1 MKYPEHKL
9 SMETALPSSVQ
20 SWLGNELEIRGI
32 DSVIYSRYI
41 IHLLLEDHD
50 EECMEYLELF
60 FNPRL
65 DVKSKVKR
73 RRCSR
78 SQEEKKKKAAIE
90 CLQAVSDEN
99 CGIEKLVEELC
110 TKLKELSQSSG
121 SDDTDQGD
129 STPSLS
135 DGSSSELEDP
145 AERYYAA
152 FPALTGQNEKSP
164 TFENCLHMS
173 SIWKDNPWTKEP
185 PDKQLAKMNKYKK
198 APKQKYE
205 RKQRKKSSPN
215 SANLKKQTP
224 EKPIP
229 KPKYKPN
236 ENFHARFMSWPQSE
250 FVPVNILDKQT
261 NEEKKLCQQVENILK
276 EMLLHGHDKKFKERF
291 DIDGFI
297 SPELQENAFWY
308 TKQFAELITP
318 VESGQRL
325 YERHS
330 CPFFHNNDVFI
341 DPDKVSIEDEKEQV
355 PQDDQFGLQ
364 DLMKNQELQTVAESV
379 LQNVDEDFSKKEDV
393 QEVQA
398 EGPYDMHKDIGGLLL
413 LDGEILQPN
422 TSPYDNQG
430 DFPVIGLNQHEDLWS
445 TLVNQSENKLICQP
459 GRNWK
464 DENISQMEHQNL
476 YDCPVFQSLENQIG
490 NADEVSLPSWM
501 FSANKTEMD
510 CYGCDETAGQEN
522 ENYSQLWDIN
532 IWNKQQRENGM
543 FLDGFNSTFDDFKSG
558 LNQLPDKGNRN
569 SGVFNINLIN
579 EGLESFDLLEGD
591 NINTLIPKITFEL
604 DDLDESTHE
613 HKDDDQQ
620 NFPRTYDRS
629 ISLTDVHLL
638 KSLRDNQ
645 LASTDKL
652 SKSFELIPSNNS
664 AFKDVI
670 PRKMTHVQSDSN
682 ICYFNYSTLIDF
694 EDNVPKVQNE
704 EKNEN
709 LYLSPKTHFRPISAK
724 VEEDLSDLHLRDL
737 FGGYSS
743 STTPYQKFQEVTDS
757 GDEDSFIP
765 MFKVC
770 KQHDKNIQTG
780 SSFDDQPENNEK
792 MSCEDKGR
800 PPEVVKEEEEED
812 IEFIQDFDVYGYV
825 DSLTASAQNTPQNV
839 LDVACNT
846 CFDSGYEEANDDEK
860 VQEEKSNWL
869 TVNESHRLRKAKT
882 MEWHHPEKKEEKV
895 PADNQDLWGEKWS
908 HPQKNEEPMENQD
921 LWGENWSQ
929 PQKKEEPME
938 NKDLWGEKWSQLQK
952 NEELMENQDLWGD
965 KCSQSQKKE
974 EPMENQNL
982 WGEKWSRLQKNEE
995 QTENQDLWGEN
1006 CSQPQKNEELTENQ
1020 DLWGEKYSQQQ
1031 NNEDLTSNIDVW
1043 VEKWP
1048 SQQKNEDEAPQDN
1061 PDFWGVNESE
1071 HDGEIGCSI
1080 QENVWS
1086 STDDSNF
1093 PDMFSFFTEDCDDLK
1108 PQETTAVHA
1117 PPCYL
1122 FDAVYSESEK
1132 CREIPSKD
1140 NDVTKVHLVIGK
1152 GKKVLQDIENCPRDN
1167 SVSEPIYVKG
1177 YMPMP
1182 RVAVYSCELE
1192 KEWLDKESPKSNG
1205 KSSKFGKLLHRC
1217 MHYASMVCA
1226 DFSGL
1231 PEAELGPLYRSG
1243 RKPCTFFMEGSCKR
1257 SDCKFSH
1264 DLSNITCRF
1273 WEEGDCF
1280 KGDLCP
1286 FLHSYYVSEIP
1297 VDIKENVDDYFEFQE
1312 EEFPQLSNQSKR
1324 QKQKILKSEKS
1335 NTFVESRKI
1344 YRTNG
1349 SKQKSVKLTEKNEN

>member
-1 MKYPEHKL
+1 M
-9 SMETALPSSVQ
+9 
-20 SWLGNELEIRGI
+20 
-32 DSVIYSRYI
+32 YI
-41 IHLLLEDHD
+41 
-50 EECMEYLELF
+50 F
-60 FNPRL
+60 
-65 DVKSKVKR
+65 
-73 RRCSR
+73 
-78 SQEEKKKKAAIE
+78 
-90 CLQAVSDEN
+90 
-99 CGIEKLVEELC
+99 
-110 TKLKELSQSSG
+110 
-121 SDDTDQGD
+121 
-129 STPSLS
+129 
-135 DGSSSELEDP
+135 
-145 AERYYAA
+145 RYYAA

-164 TFENCLHMS
+164 FFENCLQMS
-173 SIWKDNPWTKEP
+173 SIWRDNPWTKEP
-185 PDKQLAKMNKYKK
+185 PDKQLAKMIKYKK
-198 APKQKYE
+198 APKQRNE

-215 SANLKKQTP
+215 SANFKKQTP

-236 ENFHARFMSWPQSE
+236 ENFHARYMSWPQSE

-261 NEEKKLCQQVENILK
+261 NEEKKLCKQVENILK
-276 EMLLHGHDKKFKERF
+276 EMLLHGHDKKFIERF

-318 VESGQRL
+318 IDSGQRL

-330 CPFFHNNDVFI
+330 CPFFHNDDVFI
-341 DPDKVSIEDEKEQV
+341 DPDKVSVEDGKNEQV

-398 EGPYDMHKDIGGLLL
+398 EGQYDMHKDIGGLLL

-430 DFPVIGLNQHEDLWS
+430 DFPVIGLNEDLWS
-445 TLVNQSENKLICQP
+445 TLVNQSENNLTSQP

-510 CYGCDETAGQEN
+510 GYGCDDTAGQDN

-532 IWNKQQRENGM
+532 IWNKQQRDKGM
-543 FLDGFNSTFDDFKSG
+543 FLEGFNSTFDDFKSG
-558 LNQLPDKGNRN
+558 LNQLPDKANRN

-579 EGLESFDLLEGD
+579 KSLESFDLLEGD
-591 NINTLIPKITFEL
+591 NINTLIPKITFEP
-604 DDLDESTHE
+604 DDLDEPTNE
-613 HKDDDQQ
+613 LKDDDQQ

-645 LASTDKL
+645 LASSDKL

-743 STTPYQKFQEVTDS
+743 TTTPYQKFVEVTDS
-757 GDEDSFIP
+757 GDEESFIP

-780 SSFDDQPENNEK
+780 SSFDDQPANNEK
-792 MSCEDKGR
+792 MSCVDKGR
-800 PPEVVKEEEEED
+800 PPEVVEEEEEED
-812 IEFIQDFDVYGYV
+812 QEFIQDFDVYGYV

-895 PADNQDLWGEKWS
+895 QADNQDFWGEKWS
-908 HPQKNEEPMENQD
+908 QPQINEEPMENQD
-921 LWGENWSQ
+921 LWGE
-929 PQKKEEPME
+929 
-938 NKDLWGEKWSQLQK
+938 KW
-952 NEELMENQDLWGD
+952 
-965 KCSQSQKKE
+965 
-974 EPMENQNL
+974 
-982 WGEKWSRLQKNEE
+982 
-995 QTENQDLWGEN
+995 
-1006 CSQPQKNEELTENQ
+1006 SQPQKNEASTDNQDLWTEEWSQPQKIEEPNENQ
-1020 DLWGEKYSQQQ
+1020 DLWAEKWSQLKKNEGSTENLDFWAEKCSELQKKEELVENQDFGYEKWSQQQ
-1031 NNEDLTSNIDVW
+1031 NNEDLTNNKDVW
-1043 VEKWP
+1043 AEKWP
-1048 SQQKNEDEAPQDN
+1048 PQQKNEDDAPQDN
-1061 PDFWGVNESE
+1061 PDFWGVNESK
-1071 HDGEIGCSI
+1071 HDGETGCSI
-1080 QENVWS
+1080 QESVWS

-1122 FDAVYSESEK
+1122 FDAVNSESEK
-1132 CREIPSKD
+1132 CNTIPSKD

-1152 GKKVLQDIENCPRDN
+1152 GKKVLQDIENFPQDN
-1167 SVSEPIYVKG
+1167 SVSEVRIINFYYSDFKIY
-1177 YMPMP
+1177 YISFSEMTYQTFQ
-1182 RVAVYSCELE
+1182 R
-1192 KEWLDKESPKSNG
+1192 KSMNTEEE
-1205 KSSKFGKLLHRC
+1205 KSSVRNKI
-1217 MHYASMVCA
+1217 
-1226 DFSGL
+1226 
-1231 PEAELGPLYRSG
+1231 
-1243 RKPCTFFMEGSCKR
+1243 KR
-1257 SDCKFSH
+1257 QY
-1264 DLSNITCRF
+1264 I
-1273 WEEGDCF
+1273 
-1280 KGDLCP
+1280 
-1286 FLHSYYVSEIP
+1286 YYV
-1297 VDIKENVDDYFEFQE
+1297 
-1312 EEFPQLSNQSKR
+1312 
-1324 QKQKILKSEKS
+1324 
-1335 NTFVESRKI
+1335 
-1344 YRTNG
+1344 
-1349 SKQKSVKLTEKNEN
+1349 

>member
-1 MKYPEHKL
+1 
-9 SMETALPSSVQ
+9 
-20 SWLGNELEIRGI
+20 
-32 DSVIYSRYI
+32 
-41 IHLLLEDHD
+41 
-50 EECMEYLELF
+50 MEYLELF

-65 DVKSKVKR
+65 NVQSKVKR
-73 RRCSR
+73 RRR
-78 SQEEKKKKAAIE
+78 SLEEKKKKAAIE
-90 CLQAVSDEN
+90 CLQAVSDEVLMTQ
-99 CGIEKLVEELC
+99 I
-110 TKLKELSQSSG
+110 KETVVPL
-121 SDDTDQGD
+121 
-129 STPSLS
+129 PLS

-164 TFENCLHMS
+164 FFENCLQMS
-173 SIWKDNPWTKEP
+173 SIWRDNPWTKEP
-185 PDKQLAKMNKYKK
+185 PDKQLAKMIKYKK
-198 APKQKYE
+198 APKQRNE

-215 SANLKKQTP
+215 SANFKKQTP

-236 ENFHARFMSWPQSE
+236 ENFHSRFMSWPQSE

-261 NEEKKLCQQVENILK
+261 NEEKKLCKQVENILK
-276 EMLLHGHDKKFKERF
+276 EMLLHGHDKKFIERF

-318 VESGQRL
+318 IDSGQRL

-330 CPFFHNNDVFI
+330 CPFFHNDDVFI
-341 DPDKVSIEDEKEQV
+341 DPDKVSVEDEKNKQV

-379 LQNVDEDFSKKEDV
+379 LQNVDEDFSKKEDL

-430 DFPVIGLNQHEDLWS
+430 DFPVIGLNEHEDLWS
-445 TLVNQSENKLICQP
+445 TLVNQSENNLTSQP

-464 DENISQMEHQNL
+464 DDNISQMEHQNL

-510 CYGCDETAGQEN
+510 GYGCDDTAGQDN

-532 IWNKQQRENGM
+532 IWNKQQRDKGM
-543 FLDGFNSTFDDFKSG
+543 FLEGFNSTFDDFKSG
-558 LNQLPDKGNRN
+558 LNQLPDKANRN

-579 EGLESFDLLEGD
+579 KSLESVDLLEGD
-591 NINTLIPKITFEL
+591 NINTLIPKITFEP
-604 DDLDESTHE
+604 DDLDEPTNE
-613 HKDDDQQ
+613 LKDDDQQ

-645 LASTDKL
+645 LASSDKL

-743 STTPYQKFQEVTDS
+743 TTTPYQKFVEVTDS
-757 GDEDSFIP
+757 GDEESFIP

-780 SSFDDQPENNEK
+780 SSFDDQPANNEK
-792 MSCEDKGR
+792 MSCVDKGR
-800 PPEVVKEEEEED
+800 PPEVVEEEEEED
-812 IEFIQDFDVYGYV
+812 QEFIQDFDVYGYV

-882 MEWHHPEKKEEKV
+882 MEWHHPEKKEEK
-895 PADNQDLWGEKWS
+895 
-908 HPQKNEEPMENQD
+908 PQKNEEPMENQD
-921 LWGENWSQ
+921 LWGEKWSQ
-929 PQKKEEPME
+929 PQINEEP
-938 NKDLWGEKWSQLQK
+938 
-952 NEELMENQDLWGD
+952 MENQDLWA
-965 KCSQSQKKE
+965 
-974 EPMENQNL
+974 
-982 WGEKWSRLQKNEE
+982 EKW
-995 QTENQDLWGEN
+995 
-1006 CSQPQKNEELTENQ
+1006 SQPQKNEASTDNQDLWTEEWSQPQKIEEPNENQ
-1020 DLWGEKYSQQQ
+1020 DLWAEKWSQLKKNEGSTENLDFWAEKCSELQKKNELVENQDFGYEKWSQQQ
-1031 NNEDLTSNIDVW
+1031 NNEDLTNNKDVW
-1043 VEKWP
+1043 AEKWP
-1048 SQQKNEDEAPQDN
+1048 PQQKNEDDAPQDN
-1061 PDFWGVNESE
+1061 PDFWGVNESK
-1071 HDGEIGCSI
+1071 HDGETGCSI
-1080 QENVWS
+1080 QESVWS

-1117 PPCYL
+1117 PRAIY
-1122 FDAVYSESEK
+1122 
-1132 CREIPSKD
+1132 

-1152 GKKVLQDIENCPRDN
+1152 GKKVLQDIENFPQDN

-1192 KEWLDKESPKSNG
+1192 KEWLDKESPNPNG
-1205 KSSKFGKLLHRC
+1205 KSSKFAKC
-1217 MHYASMVCA
+1217 
-1226 DFSGL
+1226 
-1231 PEAELGPLYRSG
+1231 SG

-1273 WEEGDCF
+1273 WSEGDCF

-1286 FLHSYYVSEIP
+1286 FLHSYYVSDIP

-1312 EEFPQLSNQSKR
+1312 DEFPQLSNQMKR
-1324 QKQKILKSEKS
+1324 QKQKITKSEKS